1 MVYSWEYSN
10 ISALLPWNLGPITVQ
25 NGLDIWKKI
34 ICDWV
39 LEEID
44 DFIEENYK
52 DTCSR
57 KSTSEGQVQV
67 IHKFNTAKIK

>member
-1 MVYSWEYSN
+1 MVYSSEYPN
-10 ISALLPWNLGPITVQ
+10 IWALWPWNLVPITVQ
-25 NGLDIWKKI
+25 NGLDIWKKF

-67 IHKFNTAKIK
+67 IHKFNIAKK

>member
-1 MVYSWEYSN
+1 M
-10 ISALLPWNLGPITVQ
+10 TVQ
-25 NGLDIWKKI
+25 NGLDIWKKF
-34 ICDWV
+34 ICDRV

-57 KSTSEGQVQV
+57 NNTSEGQVQV
-67 IHKFNTAKIK
+67 KDKYK